1 MIKLRQMRGRLNG
14 LSKVILSSA
23 LLLFITV
30 ACEDD
35 ESGQN
40 SVGDVLYIDGPA
52 GVSPN
57 STHEFYHGDFASDVS
72 WSATGEASLTD
83 AAGIEAYITAKSNA
97 LIESGDLESGE
108 KWVLPSNGV
117 LIDFNATGTGTV
129 SASGSGL
136 EGVRTITINGV
147 EIGLEVG
154 YKNSSSIKED
164 GVDDITLSF
173 SAPLAAIPELVLNG
187 AVAGDTSVI
196 NIVDNM
202 GQAPYYKG
210 TLTSLSEVEGS
221 NMMKFIATYTATG
234 ASETSGQ
241 LEAYVN
247 NVEVAADYGGA
258 TAERMYILGHTV
270 DNVKPL
276 AKFENPDEVTVVN
289 KGGSVKFMVSASEAI
304 KAVMDSM
311 KLALDYDAGSAGAD
325 TLLLLSQSEDDASV
339 WYTNWTNTADGDGSF
354 TATLDQSTVID
365 LASNDALW
373 DPTTSMFNVTVDNTA
388 PTAFTL
394 TATEDDAVN
403 EPRVI
408 NVVVDPGVGEVETTV
423 HWIWLPY
430 NSQFTP
436 ESPADFDGEG
446 ADNTKFVADAGNF
459 KLFYLAVDAAGNY
472 AVNEDGTAAIKR
484 YPELT
489 GDQEEGDKEASIEV
503 K

>member
-52 GVSPN
+52 GVAPM
-57 STHEFYHGDFASDVS
+57 STQTFTASEAGGS
-72 WSATGEASLTD
+72 ITWSATGNATLGATNEYSVEVTFGAVGTATVTASGNGLEGTRAISINSVD
-83 AAGIEAYITAKSNA
+83 AALLEEGGSTFSNA
-97 LIESGDLESGE
+97 SVNDGGSETITLEFASPLASAPTLALEGDFTAGTIS
-108 KWVLPSNGV
+108 SNLAEV
-117 LIDFNATGTGTV
+117 
-129 SASGSGL
+129 SGSGM
-136 EGVRTITINGV
+136 T
-147 EIGLEVG
+147 
-154 YKNSSSIKED
+154 
-164 GVDDITLSF
+164 
-173 SAPLAAIPELVLNG
+173 
-187 AVAGDTSVI
+187 
-196 NIVDNM
+196 
-202 GQAPYYKG
+202 
-210 TLTSLSEVEGS
+210 
-221 NMMKFIATYTATG
+221 KFIATITG
-234 ASETSGQ
+234 GAGNGQ
-241 LEAYVN
+241 LKGRML
-247 NVEVAADYGGA
+247 NVTAAADYGGGVA
-258 TAERMYILGHTV
+258 DTIRVDLHAV

-276 AKFENPDEVTVVN
+276 AKFENPDEVTVVS
-289 KGGSVKFMVSASEAI
+289 KGGSVKFMVSASEGI
-304 KAVMDSM
+304 RAVNDSM

-325 TLLLLSQSEDDASV
+325 TLLLLAQSEDDASV

-365 LASNDALW
+365 IANNDALW
-373 DPTTSMFNVTVDNTA
+373 DPATSMFNITVDNTA

-394 TATEDDAVN
+394 TATETDPVD

-408 NVVVDPGVGEVETTV
+408 DVVTVAEELGSTV

-436 ESPADFDGEG
+436 ESPADFEGEG
-446 ADNTKFVADAGNF
+446 AGTTKFVASAGNF
-459 KLFYLAVDAAGNY
+459 KLFYLEVDAAGNY
-472 AVNEDGTAAIKR
+472 DVNEDGTAAIKR